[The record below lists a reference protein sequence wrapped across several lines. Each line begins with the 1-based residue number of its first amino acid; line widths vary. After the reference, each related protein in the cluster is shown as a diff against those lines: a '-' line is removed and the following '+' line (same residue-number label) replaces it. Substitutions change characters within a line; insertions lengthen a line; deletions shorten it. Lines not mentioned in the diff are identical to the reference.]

1 MGRAVFQVMILRIFR
16 DPGALLLTF
25 VLPGVIYIIFATI
38 FSNAGG
44 GELSLRVALADE
56 IQTEASET
64 VRERLKA
71 AGTVTLLRSPEEAE
85 ERVRLGVDD
94 VGLVISA
101 DPASAGT
108 DAFIII
114 EEPGRKVASRV
125 LSASLAGGGPDIAVR
140 STGSQAVADAS
151 VAYYIGAVGMMFLLF
166 STLQAAAVSLEER
179 NGGISERLLVGMR
192 GAVRLFRGKFI
203 FLALVGT
210 FQIAS
215 ICAVA
220 AIFFDVPV
228 VEHFGAVALAC
239 ICVATFSAGF
249 ALFVASL
256 CSTASQLHAVS
267 TFLVL
272 MLSAVGGSMIP
283 RFMMPDSLQG
293 LSRWTPNGWA
303 IDAFY
308 GVLAREQT
316 VAELWWVWC
325 ILLGG
330 GAMLSVAAA
339 AMSQRL
345 GRI

>member
-1 MGRAVFQVMILRIFR
+1 MGRAVFQVMFLRILR

-25 VLPGVIYIIFATI
+25 VLPGVIYIVFAAI

-44 GELSLRVALADE
+44 GELSLRVAVADDVRT
-56 IQTEASET
+56 QASEA
-64 VRERLKA
+64 VRDGLRE
-71 AGTVTLLRSPEEAE
+71 AGTLTLVNDRAE
-85 ERVRLGVDD
+85 VEDRVRLGVDD
-94 VGLVISA
+94 VGLIITA
-101 DPASAGT
+101 DPAEVYP
-108 DAFIII
+108 DAYLIV

-125 LSASLAGGGPDIAVR
+125 LGAALSANGPNLAVI
-140 STGSQAVADAS
+140 STGEGEIDDPS

-192 GAVRLFRGKFI
+192 GAIRLFRGKFL
-203 FLALVGT
+203 FLTLIGT
-210 FQIAS
+210 VQIAS

-220 AIFFDVPV
+220 AIFFDVSV
-228 VEHFGAVALAC
+228 VEHLGAVALAC

-256 CSTASQLHAVS
+256 CSTPSQLHAVS

-272 MLSAVGGSMIP
+272 LLSAVGGSMIP
-283 RFMMPDSLQG
+283 RFMMPDWLQG

-308 GVLAREQT
+308 GVLARGQT

>member
-1 MGRAVFQVMILRIFR
+1 MGRAVFQVMFLRILR

-25 VLPGVIYIIFATI
+25 VLPGIIYIIFAAI

-44 GELSLRVALADE
+44 GELSLRMAVVDE
-56 IQTEASET
+56 VRTDASGA
-64 VRERLKA
+64 VREGLEA
-71 AGTVTLLRSPEEAE
+71 AGTVTLVGSAGDAE

-101 DPASAGT
+101 DPAAVGV
-108 DAFIII
+108 DAFTIV

-125 LSASLAGGGPDIAVR
+125 LSAALAGGGPAIAVR

-192 GAVRLFRGKFI
+192 GAVRLFRGKFL
-203 FLALVGT
+203 FLALIGT

-220 AIFFDVPV
+220 AVFFDVPILD
-228 VEHFGAVALAC
+228 HSGAVALAC

-256 CSTASQLHAVS
+256 CSTPSQLHAVS

-283 RFMMPDSLQG
+283 RFMMPDWLQG

-308 GVLAREQT
+308 GVLARGQT

-330 GAMLSVAAA
+330 GAMLSVVAA

-345 GRI
+345 GRV